1 MAGGDD
7 YDRRPALVAL
17 ATTNEN
23 GSAWLCGGDAGGV
36 VIQLTRDQVNA
47 RLANGHQLELFDDG
61 KRCRI
66 VGRDEEAEL
75 EWFEDYWQR
84 GVLESVGTNL
94 WAVSVKGRARLK

>member
-1 MAGGDD
+1 M
-7 YDRRPALVAL
+7 
-17 ATTNEN
+17 T
-23 GSAWLCGGDAGGV
+23 
-36 VIQLTRDQVNA
+36 QLTRDQFNA

-94 WAVSVKGRARLK
+94 WAVSVKGRCRSDTEQAIWSRLRW

>member
-1 MAGGDD
+1 M
-7 YDRRPALVAL
+7 RLRPPRHARPLSRVRYNTIAM
-17 ATTNEN
+17 
-23 GSAWLCGGDAGGV
+23 
-36 VIQLTRDQVNA
+36 IQLTRDQFNA

-94 WAVSVKGRARLK
+94 WAVSVKGKARLK